1 MLEKWWLLLG
11 FPCGPTTEIQIWSV
25 LELNLQ
31 KSCRKKLARV
41 PPSLA
46 IFRFIQ
52 KKWIL
57 HFCDCTKWHIAIL
70 WLHKM
75 AHCHFVIAQKTI
87 DVNFG
92 NLWLH
97 KMAHCHFVIAQNGTM
112 PFCAITKM
120 QNADIPETMNK
131 TFDVRHRLHLLW
143 RLQWSGQRSWFLD
156 GW

>member
-1 MLEKWWLLLG
+1 MLKKWWLLLG

-52 KKWIL
+52 KKMDFAFLWLHEMAHCHFVIAIL
-57 HFCDCTKWHIAIL
+57 WLHKKPLMSILETCDRTKWHIAIL

-75 AHCHFVIAQKTI
+75 ALCHFVQSQKCKMLIFPKQWTKLLMLDI
-87 DVNFG
+87 DYIYFEDCNDQVKG
-92 NLWLH
+92 R
-97 KMAHCHFVIAQNGTM
+97 G
-112 PFCAITKM
+112 
-120 QNADIPETMNK
+120 
-131 TFDVRHRLHLLW
+131 
-143 RLQWSGQRSWFLD
+143 S
-156 GW
+156 

>member
-1 MLEKWWLLLG
+1 MLKKWWLLLG

-52 KKWIL
+52 KNGFCIFVIAQNGTLPFCDCTKWHIAIL
-57 HFCDCTKWHIAIL
+57 WLHKKPLMSILETCDCTKWHIAIL

-75 AHCHFVIAQKTI
+75 ALCHFVQSQKCKMLIFPKQWTKLLMLDI
-87 DVNFG
+87 DYIYFEDCNDQVKG
-92 NLWLH
+92 R
-97 KMAHCHFVIAQNGTM
+97 G
-112 PFCAITKM
+112 
-120 QNADIPETMNK
+120 
-131 TFDVRHRLHLLW
+131 
-143 RLQWSGQRSWFLD
+143 S
-156 GW
+156 

>member
-1 MLEKWWLLLG
+1 MLKKWWLLLG

-52 KKWIL
+52 KNGFCILVIAQNGTLPFCDCTKWHIAIL
-57 HFCDCTKWHIAIL
+57 WLHKKPLMSILETCDCTKWHIAIL

-75 AHCHFVIAQKTI
+75 A
-87 DVNFG
+87 
-92 NLWLH
+92 L
-97 KMAHCHFVIAQNGTM
+97 
-112 PFCAITKM
+112 CAITKM

>member
-1 MLEKWWLLLG
+1 MLKKWWLLLG

-52 KKWIL
+52 KKWLL

-75 AHCHFVIAQKTI
+75 AHCHIAILWLHKKPLMSILETCDCTKWHI
-87 DVNFG
+87 AI
-92 NLWLH
+92 LWLH
-97 KMAHCHFVIAQNGTM
+97 KMALCHFVQSQKCKMLIFPKQW
-112 PFCAITKM
+112 TKLLM
-120 QNADIPETMNK
+120 LDIDYIYFEDCNDQVK
-131 TFDVRHRLHLLW
+131 GRG
-143 RLQWSGQRSWFLD
+143 S
-156 GW
+156 

>member
-1 MLEKWWLLLG
+1 MLKKWWLLLG

-52 KKWIL
+52 KNGFCIFVIAQNGTLPFCDCTKWHIAIL
-57 HFCDCTKWHIAIL
+57 WLHKKPLMSILETCDCTKWHIAIL

-75 AHCHFVIAQKTI
+75 ALCHFVQSQKRKILIFPKQWTNLLMLDI
-87 DVNFG
+87 DYIYFEDCNDQVKG
-92 NLWLH
+92 R
-97 KMAHCHFVIAQNGTM
+97 G
-112 PFCAITKM
+112 
-120 QNADIPETMNK
+120 
-131 TFDVRHRLHLLW
+131 
-143 RLQWSGQRSWFLD
+143 S
-156 GW
+156 

>member
-52 KKWIL
+52 KNGFCIFVIAQNGTLPFCDCTKWHIAIL
-57 HFCDCTKWHIAIL
+57 WLHKKPLMSILETCDCTKWHIAIL

-75 AHCHFVIAQKTI
+75 ALCHFVQSQKCKMLIFPKQWTKLLMLDI
-87 DVNFG
+87 DYIYFEDCNDQVKG
-92 NLWLH
+92 R
-97 KMAHCHFVIAQNGTM
+97 G
-112 PFCAITKM
+112 
-120 QNADIPETMNK
+120 
-131 TFDVRHRLHLLW
+131 
-143 RLQWSGQRSWFLD
+143 S
-156 GW
+156 